1 MVTTRKSSILGP
13 DGAPVE
19 VAILSEEMA
28 APGLWGVR
36 QVPRESVATGMSPER
51 LGDVLRAATNGH
63 PRAYLT
69 LAIDMEE
76 RYLHYSSQLQTRRL
90 AFDAIPASVS
100 SPDGVPPKITHA
112 VHELVEAPE
121 FRDACADLT
130 DGISKGFAVCE
141 MMWEFESGLL
151 RPVSYAFR
159 DPRYFT
165 VDRITLSDLRL
176 IVDHD
181 LEGTP
186 LPDAKFLRH
195 VPRTRSGLPLRTGL
209 ARPAAWAFLI
219 QNFTL
224 QDWAAFCEIYG
235 VPFRVGKY
243 HQSASMEDKRTLLR
257 AVRDIANDAGA
268 IIPIGM
274 DIEFHE
280 VSGQQGE
287 RVFGGL
293 LGYLD
298 RQISKLVV
306 GQTMTADDGSSLGQ
320 AKIHNEVRLD
330 ILRADCRQMAAT
342 INRQLVEYFV
352 SMNFGP
358 QERYPQVEFQV
369 TEPED
374 IKAVSEA
381 TDRMVRLGLKVSQR
395 EMRKKIGLSE
405 PVEGE
410 DILVAMPSAAPVA
423 SQERNEEPKP
433 RRKDRLSALSSHGT
447 GCRCASCRT
456 VQLAADDPESDDLDE
471 VMADALSD
479 WQEITD
485 PLLEQLFALAA
496 NCGSFEEVLVKL
508 DALRLDTGPLQERLA
523 RACAISRGIGD
534 VKDI

>member
-13 DGAPVE
+13 DGRPVE
-19 VAILSEEMA
+19 VPALSEEMA

-36 QVPRESVATGMSPER
+36 QVPRETVASGLSPER
-51 LGDVLRAATNGH
+51 LGEVLRAATSGH
-63 PRAYLT
+63 PRSYLT

-76 RYLHYSSQLQTRRL
+76 RYLHYASQLQTRRL
-90 AFDAIPASVS
+90 AFDAIPVSIS
-100 SPDGVPPKITHA
+100 SPDGIPTKIVDA

-121 FRDACADLT
+121 FRDACSDLT
-130 DGISKGFAVCE
+130 DGIAKGYAVTE
-141 MMWEFESGLL
+141 LMWEYQGGLL
-151 RPVSYAFR
+151 QPVSYIFR
-159 DPRYFT
+159 DQRYFT
-165 VDRITLSDLRL
+165 VDRIGHADLRL
-176 IVDHD
+176 LVENN
-181 LEGTP
+181 LEGIP
-186 LPDAKFLRH
+186 LPEAKFLRH
-195 VPRTRSGLPLRTGL
+195 MPRARSGLPLRTGL

-219 QNFTL
+219 QNYTL
-224 QDWAAFCEIYG
+224 QDWAAFSEIYG
-235 VPFRVGKY
+235 VPFRLGKY
-243 HQSASMEDKRTLLR
+243 HPSASMEDKRTLLR
-257 AVRDIANDAGA
+257 SVRDIANDGGA

-274 DIEFHE
+274 EIEFHE

-287 RVFGGL
+287 KVFGGL

-342 INRQLVEYFV
+342 LNRQLIEYFV
-352 SMNFGP
+352 AMNFGP

-374 IKAVSEA
+374 IKAVAEA
-381 TDRMVRLGLKVSQR
+381 TERMVKLGMRVGQR

-410 DILVAMPSAAPVA
+410 ELLSAPTPAEQKPQDV
-423 SQERNEEPKP
+423 PKP
-433 RRKDRLSALSSHGT
+433 GEKEKLSALSSHGA
-447 GCRCASCRT
+447 GCQCQSCRT
-456 VQLAADDPESDDLDE
+456 AQLAAGNPDKDDLDE
-471 VMADALSD
+471 VMDEALAD

-496 NCGSFEEVLVKL
+496 GCKSYDEVLAKI
-508 DALRLDTGPLQERLA
+508 DTLRLDTGPLQERLA
-523 RACAISRGIGD
+523 RAMAIARGIGD
-534 VKDI
+534 VKDV